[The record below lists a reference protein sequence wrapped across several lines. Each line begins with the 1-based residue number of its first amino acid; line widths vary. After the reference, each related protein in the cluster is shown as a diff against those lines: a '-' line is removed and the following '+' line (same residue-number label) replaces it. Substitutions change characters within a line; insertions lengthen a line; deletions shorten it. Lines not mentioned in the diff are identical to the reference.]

1 MKLETATPAALLVLL
16 SSILAV
22 KVLARDETRPT
33 APPPPNAP
41 AAATLPAPSCA
52 LQRKHARGGDRRY
65 DDVII
70 RHARRQGLN
79 PNLVKAVI
87 AVESQFKPTALSHC
101 GARGLMQLMPATAKD
116 FGVKACEL
124 WDPET
129 NIATGTAYLAFLY
142 KIARKRAGAGEAAEA
157 LTTRRV
163 IAAYYSGPGAIE
175 TTAWSDATRAYVRAV
190 LECYAPATE
199 TATLAP
205 RTEAVAEASVNGS
218 AEEEVW

>member
-1 MKLETATPAALLVLL
+1 MKTETATPAALLVLL
-16 SSILAV
+16 SSILAAR
-22 KVLARDETRPT
+22 VLARDVRRPQ
-33 APPPPNAP
+33 PPPPASPP

-52 LQRKHARGGDRRY
+52 LQRKHARGGDGRY

-116 FGVKACEL
+116 FGVKACDL

-129 NIATGTAYLAFLY
+129 NISVGTSYLAYLY
-142 KIARKRAGAGEAAEA
+142 KIARKRAAPGAAGEA

-175 TTAWSDATRAYVRAV
+175 ASEWSGATRSYVRAV
-190 LECYAPATE
+190 LDCYAPASE

-205 RTEAVAEASVNGS
+205 RTEAVAEASVNVA